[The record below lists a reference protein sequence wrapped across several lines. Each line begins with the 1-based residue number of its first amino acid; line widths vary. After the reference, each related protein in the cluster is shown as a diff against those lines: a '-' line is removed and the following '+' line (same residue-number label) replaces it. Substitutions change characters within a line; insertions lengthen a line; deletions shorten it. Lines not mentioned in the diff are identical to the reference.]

1 MGSVIRLDDLPVTN
15 WRNGLGRKADIAT
28 GDGWAL
34 SFAWLDADAP
44 FSDFG
49 GHNRTQILLAG
60 AGFVLEFNGHPSITV
75 DQPHVPH
82 RYDGGLPVRAR
93 LLDGP
98 CLVLN
103 VISARDRWS
112 HAVKVTED
120 VPAEGFAI
128 ILDDRYDVAVLPHLL
143 EPAPGTRLVAIRFTP
158 TA

>member
-1 MGSVIRLDDLPVTN
+1 MIEWGDGTQTL
-15 WRNGLGRKADIAT
+15 WRNGLGRKVDIAT

-44 FSDFG
+44 FSDFS
-49 GHNRTQILLAG
+49 GHDRTQILLEG
-60 AGFVLEFNGHPSITV
+60 AGFVLEFDGHPSITV

-82 RYDGGLPVRAR
+82 RYDGGLPVTAR

-103 VISARDRWS
+103 VISDRERWS
-112 HAVKVTED
+112 HAVEVTEEI
-120 VPAEGFAI
+120 PTEGFVVV
-128 ILDDRYDVAVLPHLL
+128 LDGRYDVAVLPQRL
-143 EPAPGTRLVAIRFTP
+143 ELEPGTRPVAIRFTP